1 MNVSVQDGCTG
12 APLSAQ
18 FACAA
23 PGRKTEVPPRAD
35 CDNVCAPWSIRP
47 AVNPSVKPVQQIA
60 EWLEKLGLGQY
71 ALRFA
76 ENGIDL
82 GVLPELTDED
92 FDRLGVLLGHRRK
105 MLRAIADLN
114 QAELI
119 AAPVSPHDAER
130 RHLTVM
136 FCDLVGST
144 ALSARLDPEDM
155 WEVIRAYRAACAQVI
170 TTYDGAV
177 ARFIGDGILAYFGYP
192 RAHEDDAERAVRAG
206 LDVIA
211 AIGKLETR
219 AKEGVA
225 VRIAI
230 ASGLVV
236 VGDLVSGGASE
247 EQALVGDAPN
257 IAARLQSLAEP
268 GVVVVA
274 ASTRR
279 LLGNLFTLRSLGR
292 REVKGISEPIA
303 VWAVEGEPASESRFE
318 AVRTARSIGFVGRKA
333 EIEFALSR
341 QQLAWQ
347 GQGQAVLISGEA
359 GIGKSRIVAML
370 SDSLAPGTH
379 RRVRYQCSPYHTN
392 SALHPF
398 VAQLERAAGIRSEDA
413 PEQKLDK
420 LEAMLA
426 LGTQHVPTV
435 TPLIAALLSIPTGER
450 YPPLGLSPA
459 QQRRQTFAALLDQLE
474 GLARQQPVLVVCE
487 DVHWAD
493 ATSLELL
500 DLAVD
505 RIRGLPILMLMTFR
519 PEFEPPW
526 AGLAN
531 VSLLRLD
538 RLDRQDTRALIEQ
551 VTVGRL
557 LPGEMMTQIVE
568 RTDGVPLFVEELTK
582 MVMESGLLVETAGR
596 YRLDNPLPPLAIP
609 ATLQDSLMARLD
621 RLAPVKEVAQIG
633 AAIGREFSYALLR
646 SVAGRD
652 DLTLAAALAQLEEA
666 ELLLRRG
673 VPPDASYSFKHALVQ
688 EAAYESLLKSRRQ
701 LLHKHIGDVLRDK
714 FAEMAEIEPEVVAYH
729 FTEAGLGE
737 TALAWWRKAGQQAL
751 KRSAYCEAI
760 AHLGKAVAIADQL
773 PDEPARMI
781 GRLHL
786 QIAYGRALRG
796 SLGHSAPETV
806 AAWTRARQFASDVD
820 DPIELAPIQS
830 GLFNACL
837 THGELAPMRELAE
850 AIMGAAERHPD
861 SPVAAIVARWTSGV
875 TAWFAGEY
883 LNAGIHLE
891 QAFAAYATEPD
902 PATFKASTLDLPF
915 VIMRFLALVLW
926 PRGEIDRARQ
936 LAGAAV
942 NVAGKQRAL
951 ARANALVHKAVF
963 DGLCGSRLRQTETIL
978 ALGLAQDHT
987 MPLYVAA
994 GTYLNGLEKWRAGD
1008 RAAGLAEMQRG
1019 WTLLHENDCYLC
1031 EPFWGLHIA
1040 VANAEAGHVDAG
1052 LDIIDGLIEA
1062 TEQSGQHWLDAEL
1075 YRVQGE
1081 LRSRR
1086 VSPDMSGAEGAFRR
1100 ALEIARRQQTR
1111 TFELRGALGLARLYS
1126 RSGRA
1131 EEISRLLAP
1140 VLAGFDAALDLA
1152 EIKDAQEL
1160 LAQAHQWPDRHSRA
1174 S

>member
-1 MNVSVQDGCTG
+1 M
-12 APLSAQ
+12 
-18 FACAA
+18 
-23 PGRKTEVPPRAD
+23 
-35 CDNVCAPWSIRP
+35 
-47 AVNPSVKPVQQIA
+47 QQIA

-105 MLRAIADLN
+105 MLRAIADLD

-219 AKEGVA
+219 AEGGVA

-279 LLGNLFTLRSLGR
+279 LLGNLFTLRNLGR

-333 EIEFALSR
+333 EIEFVLSR

-435 TPLIAALLSIPTGER
+435 TPLIAALLSIPTGDR

-557 LPGEMMTQIVE
+557 LPGEMMAQIIE

-582 MVMESGLLVETAGR
+582 MVMESGLLVEKAGR

-609 ATLQDSLMARLD
+609 ATLQELADGTARPAGAGQGGGAD
-621 RLAPVKEVAQIG
+621 RRRDRPRVLICAAAQRGRARRSDACRGACPARRGRAAAAP
-633 AAIGREFSYALLR
+633 GRA
-646 SVAGRD
+646 AGRK
-652 DLTLAAALAQLEEA
+652 LQL
-666 ELLLRRG
+666 
-673 VPPDASYSFKHALVQ
+673 
-688 EAAYESLLKSRRQ
+688 
-701 LLHKHIGDVLRDK
+701 
-714 FAEMAEIEPEVVAYH
+714 
-729 FTEAGLGE
+729 
-737 TALAWWRKAGQQAL
+737 QA
-751 KRSAYCEAI
+751 RV
-760 AHLGKAVAIADQL
+760 G
-773 PDEPARMI
+773 P
-781 GRLHL
+781 G
-786 QIAYGRALRG
+786 
-796 SLGHSAPETV
+796 
-806 AAWTRARQFASDVD
+806 
-820 DPIELAPIQS
+820 S
-830 GLFNACL
+830 GL
-837 THGELAPMRELAE
+837 RELAQE
-850 AIMGAAERHPD
+850 PPAIASQAYRRC
-861 SPVAAIVARWTSGV
+861 VARQVCRDGRDR
-875 TAWFAGEY
+875 AG
-883 LNAGIHLE
+883 
-891 QAFAAYATEPD
+891 
-902 PATFKASTLDLPF
+902 SRRLPF
-915 VIMRFLALVLW
+915 H
-926 PRGEIDRARQ
+926 RGRARRDRAGVVAQGRS
-936 LAGAAV
+936 AGA
-942 NVAGKQRAL
+942 
-951 ARANALVHKAVF
+951 
-963 DGLCGSRLRQTETIL
+963 E
-978 ALGLAQDHT
+978 ALGL
-987 MPLYVAA
+987 L
-994 GTYLNGLEKWRAGD
+994 RGD
-1008 RAAGLAEMQRG
+1008 RASR
-1019 WTLLHENDCYLC
+1019 
-1031 EPFWGLHIA
+1031 
-1040 VANAEAGHVDAG
+1040 
-1052 LDIIDGLIEA
+1052 
-1062 TEQSGQHWLDAEL
+1062 
-1075 YRVQGE
+1075 QGG
-1081 LRSRR
+1081 RHRR
-1086 VSPDMSGAEGAFRR
+1086 
-1100 ALEIARRQQTR
+1100 
-1111 TFELRGALGLARLYS
+1111 
-1126 RSGRA
+1126 
-1131 EEISRLLAP
+1131 
-1140 VLAGFDAALDLA
+1140 
-1152 EIKDAQEL
+1152 
-1160 LAQAHQWPDRHSRA
+1160 
-1174 S
+1174 